1 MHRRQTKS
9 FGSARIKPHRKPLR
23 HCCSKLQQF
32 IRHCGISTIP
42 ETRRRLPSER
52 ICKNDALLE
61 AGRKQQGSKPPGI
74 TEPTNK
80 LRKTKKPQ
88 ETNPPQPSRY
98 PTLHP
103 SSPFHQPPEKRTSTK
118 FYKQNGG
125 SMAFPSSGCLPVL
138 AGLCDPPN
146 GLGQQQIHDP
156 ALTGPSKEYAEST
169 STNDWSL
176 KNDDSLLVRFQ
187 IPKNRFSRELFPET

>member
-74 TEPTNK
+74 SEPTNK
-80 LRKTKKPQ
+80 LRKTKKPE

-98 PTLHP
+98 PTFHP
-103 SSPFHQPPEKRTSTK
+103 STPFHQPPEKRTSTK

-125 SMAFPSSGCLPVL
+125 SMSFPSSGCLPVL

-146 GLGQQQIHDP
+146 GLGQQQIRPDR
-156 ALTGPSKEYAEST
+156 
-169 STNDWSL
+169 SL
-176 KNDDSLLVRFQ
+176 KGIR
-187 IPKNRFSRELFPET
+187 